1 MTTILKFAYIMITC
15 LFLLHIAAQEVL
27 QYELFDCNEDR
38 DCDNVICVAAYE
50 DFEKE
55 IFDCKKDGDCD
66 HMCVTPGIPKCTGLI
81 EYIDTIQIQ
90 IR

>member
-38 DCDNVICVAAYE
+38 DCDNVICVA
-50 DFEKE
+50 
-55 IFDCKKDGDCD
+55 G
-66 HMCVTPGIPKCTGLI
+66 GIPKCITPFCFCF
-81 EYIDTIQIQ
+81 
-90 IR
+90 